1 MIAVKPPFS
10 KKSVFNTFSVHSKTQ
25 SLHFQ
30 LPLVDLT
37 LIKNKAAL
45 SNSSA
50 GRSLDWFLV
59 YITKENCWWLEKNER
74 TQPLEN
80 VICIFSPPSN
90 ISYIVYLL
98 DCGFLEFELVFI
110 HNVLA
115 FTELEFKNAE
125 YCILKYEHAT
135 LEVLLNPILDD
146 KSAIKTDSFQI
157 MSHESEWSY
166 LVLQISFLL
175 LVFTV

>member
-30 LPLVDLT
+30 IPLVGLT

-59 YITKENCWWLEKNER
+59 YITKEN
-74 TQPLEN
+74 
-80 VICIFSPPSN
+80 
-90 ISYIVYLL
+90 YLM
-98 DCGFLEFELVFI
+98 
-110 HNVLA
+110 A
-115 FTELEFKNAE
+115 
-125 YCILKYEHAT
+125 
-135 LEVLLNPILDD
+135 
-146 KSAIKTDSFQI
+146 
-157 MSHESEWSY
+157 
-166 LVLQISFLL
+166 
-175 LVFTV
+175 